1 MKDKKEKQREKSRK
15 LCEKLIEK
23 QERLQKLKKEREKYK
38 KKLENKIEIMAR
50 KKELYDRK
58 RDVELQNIKRQREE
72 LFKRNQINKKE
83 IEKEEELR
91 REDILFEE
99 NNIFERVQDR
109 ENWGKR
115 DINNIQNKTFNL
127 FQEDIELRKNFLKQL
142 SKLKEESVSKKSDK
156 QKRKIYTDKLKAEAE
171 RKRKEEELR
180 REDILFEENNI
191 FGRIQDRDNWG
202 KRDINNIQNKTLIL
216 FQEDIELRKN
226 FLKQLSRLK
235 EESVS
240 KKSDKQ
246 KRKIYTDKLKAE
258 AERKRK
264 EEEER
269 LEKLLMG

>member
-38 KKLENKIEIMAR
+38 KKLENKIEIMSQ

-58 RDVELQNIKRQREE
+58 RDIELQNIKRQRDE
-72 LFKRNQINKKE
+72 LFKRNKINKRE
-83 IEKEEELR
+83 IE
-91 REDILFEE
+91 
-99 NNIFERVQDR
+99 
-109 ENWGKR
+109 
-115 DINNIQNKTFNL
+115 
-127 FQEDIELRKNFLKQL
+127 
-142 SKLKEESVSKKSDK
+142 
-156 QKRKIYTDKLKAEAE
+156 
-171 RKRKEEELR
+171 KEEELR

-202 KRDINNIQNKTLIL
+202 KRDINNIQSKTLIL
-216 FQEDIELRKN
+216 FQEDMELRKN

>member
-50 KKELYDRK
+50 KKELYDTK

-171 RKRKEEELR
+171 RKRKEEE
-180 REDILFEENNI
+180 
-191 FGRIQDRDNWG
+191 
-202 KRDINNIQNKTLIL
+202 
-216 FQEDIELRKN
+216 
-226 FLKQLSRLK
+226 
-235 EESVS
+235 
-240 KKSDKQ
+240 
-246 KRKIYTDKLKAE
+246 
-258 AERKRK
+258 
-264 EEEER
+264 ER
-269 LEKLLMG
+269 LEKLQMG